1 VDECTLSLPAAR
13 WLPAD
18 KRGIPAGEAR
28 DVTGTDAD
36 FRTGRPIGQVVLDH
50 ALTGL
55 SRDGLGRAWARLA
68 SGSTQ
73 VALWAGQG
81 YHWLQVFTGDTLDAT
96 RRRRA
101 VAVEPMTCP
110 PDALNSGTGLITIE
124 PGETWRGSWGLRPI
138 DEFPIAAC
146 AKKKRG
152 LSPRFSLP
160 ALERPEPAPE
170 PRAVVPNL
178 GNEGASGRSLTF
190 PSGPWFSPTLARW
203 RHPS

>member
-13 WLPAD
+13 WLPTGE
-18 KRGIPAGEAR
+18 RGIPAGEAR

-36 FRTGRPIGQVVLDH
+36 FRTGRPIGDVVLDH

-68 SGSTQ
+68 SGSTE

-110 PDALNSGTGLITIE
+110 PNAFATGTDLITLDPGDSVTHVWGIE
-124 PGETWRGSWGLRPI
+124 VTRR
-138 DEFPIAAC
+138 
-146 AKKKRG
+146 
-152 LSPRFSLP
+152 
-160 ALERPEPAPE
+160 
-170 PRAVVPNL
+170 
-178 GNEGASGRSLTF
+178 
-190 PSGPWFSPTLARW
+190 
-203 RHPS
+203 